1 MFITKLFRHSTGKNS
16 TIIAIMSALGRD
28 CTADFEEVHHGIAM
42 WPTIKAQ
49 LESYYIGR
57 VKPPYK
63 ADGDTK
69 KNTLELKHV
78 NVLTI
83 INSLQAGACPITRG
97 TSSWHW

>member
-1 MFITKLFRHSTGKNS
+1 
-16 TIIAIMSALGRD
+16 MSALGRD

-63 ADGDTK
+63 ADGDAK
-69 KNTLELKHV
+69 RKIRLN
-78 NVLTI
+78 
-83 INSLQAGACPITRG
+83 
-97 TSSWHW
+97 